1 MKKPNEITKADIH
14 NLLLIIGFR
23 SDLSGYDY
31 LKEAIYFVIK
41 NHKNSIHEIPMIE
54 LYKEV
59 AELFPQTS
67 YRNIER
73 NIRYLIKEWNPM
85 PDTYSTICGNL
96 VQNLL
101 SRDRITVTLVVRSIA
116 KYLLMEQS

>member
-14 NLLLIIGFR
+14 NLLLIMGFR
-23 SDLSGYDY
+23 SELSGYDY

-41 NHKNSIHEIPMIE
+41 NHKNSIHEIQMIE
-54 LYKEV
+54 LYKKV
-59 AELFPQTS
+59 AELFPNTYQ
-67 YRNIER
+67 NIER

-85 PDTYSTICGNL
+85 SDVYSTRYENL

-116 KYLLMEQS
+116 KYLLME

>member
-14 NLLLIIGFR
+14 NLLLIMGFR
-23 SDLSGYDY
+23 SELSGYDY

-41 NHKNSIHEIPMIE
+41 NHKNSIHEISMIE
-54 LYKEV
+54 LYKKV
-59 AELFPQTS
+59 AELFPNTT

-85 PDTYSTICGNL
+85 PDVYSTRCENL

-116 KYLLMEQS
+116 KYLLME

>member
-14 NLLLIIGFR
+14 NLLLIMGFR
-23 SDLSGYDY
+23 SELSGYDY

-41 NHKNSIHEIPMIE
+41 NHKNSINEIQMIE
-54 LYKEV
+54 LYKKV
-59 AELFPQTS
+59 AELFPNTT

-73 NIRYLIKEWNPM
+73 NIRYLIKEWNTM
-85 PDTYSTICGNL
+85 SDVYSTRCENL

-116 KYLLMEQS
+116 KYLLMG

>member
-1 MKKPNEITKADIH
+1 MKKPNEITKSDIH
-14 NLLLIIGFR
+14 NLLLIMGFR
-23 SDLSGYDY
+23 SELSGYDY
-31 LKEAIYFVIK
+31 LKEVIYFVIK
-41 NHKNSIHEIPMIE
+41 NHKTSINEIQMIE

-59 AELFPQTS
+59 AELFPNTT

-85 PDTYSTICGNL
+85 SDVYSTKCKNL

-116 KYLLMEQS
+116 KYLLME